1 MRRRRTSRSL
11 GPAAVLVALV
21 TVAPVTHGD
30 GGALVAR
37 GDLENG
43 EPAAVFVSPVPPR
56 VGLVTIEAASASWRA
71 TPPRVVISRGD
82 VVLSGVAAPSP
93 IDPLAAFIEF
103 DVPAEGTWRLVVESA
118 AGRLEA
124 EVPIAPEPPPW
135 RARLPWMLAWLPAA
149 AILWLRS
156 HLVRTRTATSKPAGG
171 RRGVAPSRPAQ
182 S

>member
-1 MRRRRTSRSL
+1 MRRRRTRRSL

-21 TVAPVTHGD
+21 TATPVAHGD

-37 GDLENG
+37 GDLEHG

-82 VVLSGVAAPSP
+82 LVLSGVATPSP
-93 IDPLAAFIEF
+93 IDPLASVVEF
-103 DVPAEGTWRLVVESA
+103 EVPSEGTWRIVVESA

-124 EVPIAPEPPPW
+124 DVPIAPEPPPW
-135 RARLPWMLAWLPAA
+135 RARLPWMLAWVPAV

-156 HLVRTRTATSKPAGG
+156 HVVRTRTASSKLADR
-171 RRGVAPSRPAQ
+171 RRGAAPPRPAQ

>member
-1 MRRRRTSRSL
+1 MRRRRTRRSL

-21 TVAPVTHGD
+21 TATPVANGD

-37 GDLENG
+37 GELENG

-56 VGLVTIEAASASWRA
+56 VGLVAIEAASASWRA

-82 VVLSGVAAPSP
+82 IVLSGVAAPSP

-118 AGRLEA
+118 TGRLEA

-156 HLVRTRTATSKPAGG
+156 HLLRTRIAASKLANR
-171 RRGVAPSRPAQ
+171 RRGVATLGPAQ